1 MNKKAKRRLI
11 LFGSISIF
19 FVFYL
24 LFVLFSTT
32 YKYYDLQ
39 KTKKF
44 LERDLY
50 ILKENEYYLRLEYE
64 KLQDKDYI
72 ARWARENYL
81 YSKDSEYVIRINPAV
96 INNVEEEINFKPYIY
111 ITSGIGIALLLITF
125 TRRKKKKQR

>member
-1 MNKKAKRRLI
+1 MKKKAKRRLLI
-11 LFGSISIF
+11 FGSISIILI
-19 FVFYL
+19 FYFIFNL
-24 LFVLFSTT
+24 VSTV
-32 YKYYDLQ
+32 YRYYDLQ
-39 KTKKF
+39 KTKSF

-81 YSKDSEYVIRINPAV
+81 YSKDSEFVIRINPAA
-96 INNVEEEINFKPYIY
+96 INNEVEEENLKPYVY
-111 ITSGIGIALLLITF
+111 IVIGIGVITLIIF

>member
-1 MNKKAKRRLI
+1 MKKKAKRRLLI
-11 LFGSISIF
+11 FGSISIILI
-19 FVFYL
+19 FYFIFNL
-24 LFVLFSTT
+24 VSTV
-32 YKYYDLQ
+32 YRYYDLQ
-39 KTKKF
+39 KTKSF

-81 YSKDSEYVIRINPAV
+81 YSKDSEFVIRINPAA
-96 INNVEEEINFKPYIY
+96 INNEVEEENLKPYVY
-111 ITSGIGIALLLITF
+111 IVIGIGVTTLIIF

>member
-1 MNKKAKRRLI
+1 MKKKAKRRLLI
-11 LFGSISIF
+11 FGSISVFLIF
-19 FVFYL
+19 YFIFNLV
-24 LFVLFSTT
+24 STV
-32 YKYYDLQ
+32 YRYYDLK
-39 KTKKF
+39 KTKSF

-81 YSKDSEYVIRINPAV
+81 YSKDSEFVIRINPAA
-96 INNVEEEINFKPYIY
+96 INNEVEEENLKSYVYIIIGLG
-111 ITSGIGIALLLITF
+111 ITTLLIF